1 MHRRVPPLAGN
12 TSPPPHVL
20 ASLSWWWF
28 DKLLMMMMMMTWV
41 WRLLVL
47 CWWHGDYCCR
57 HDEGNSICNNQVADR
72 LTSGKIE
79 KPPFLDW
86 FAMCLETIS
95 CRNPVYL
102 LIATAGTGCAW
113 YNQLLNVCRRQANI
127 RSAAI
132 FQRPTAISR
141 APLPSGQKNYVHNDN
156 VNYTYLI
163 RYIEVKITSWLWC
176 ILQFWLASTT
186 YRN

>member
-1 MHRRVPPLAGN
+1 MMIWYAADDDDDDVMGIEMISVMLMKMM
-12 TSPPPHVL
+12 
-20 ASLSWWWF
+20 SWG
-28 DKLLMMMMMMTWV
+28 L
-41 WRLLVL
+41 RLLVL
-47 CWWHGDYCCR
+47 CWWWRGWHGDYCCR

-102 LIATAGTGCAW
+102 LIAISGTGCAW

-141 APLPSGQKNYVHNDN
+141 APLPSGQKNYVAIANGETPLCDFKDVFACGLN
-156 VNYTYLI
+156 TNKPKEI
-163 RYIEVKITSWLWC
+163 
-176 ILQFWLASTT
+176 F
-186 YRN
+186 